1 MNTSK
6 IVIIGAGASAIGAA
20 KKLLENGFSDVVILE
35 ATDRIGGRVHSVPF
49 SSGNIDLGA
58 QWISGENVVYEMMK
72 DHFEFGD
79 TAIGIQDAFL
89 DSSGEQLDYKEC
101 NQLKNLADGM
111 FLETDE
117 LLKSN
122 ETYGKFA
129 TRKYYEALK
138 TNEFG
143 GHDPE
148 LAKKVLQIVQNEVK
162 ALYALRNWDEI
173 PAKVIPI
180 AVFIDG
186 SQTITWKTSG
196 YKTFI
201 DFLVVKAVN
210 RSCTTFLIFCFPERS
225 GTFQT

>member
-1 MNTSK
+1 MDTSK
-6 IVIIGAGASAIGAA
+6 IIIIGAGVSGVGAA
-20 KKLLENGFSDVVILE
+20 NKLLENGFSDVVILE
-35 ATDRIGGRVHSVPF
+35 ASDRIGGRVHSVPF
-49 SSGNIDLGA
+49 GSGTIDLGA

-72 DHFEFGD
+72 DHFVFGD

-89 DSSGEQLDYKEC
+89 DSSGEPLEYKEC
-101 NQLKNLADGM
+101 KKLKNLADGM
-111 FLETDE
+111 LFETEE
-117 LLKSN
+117 LLKSD

-138 TNEFG
+138 TAEFE

-148 LAKKVLQIVQNEVK
+148 LAKKVLQVTQNETK

-196 YKTFI
+196 YKTFV

-210 RSCTTFLIFCFPERS
+210 RP
-225 GTFQT
+225 